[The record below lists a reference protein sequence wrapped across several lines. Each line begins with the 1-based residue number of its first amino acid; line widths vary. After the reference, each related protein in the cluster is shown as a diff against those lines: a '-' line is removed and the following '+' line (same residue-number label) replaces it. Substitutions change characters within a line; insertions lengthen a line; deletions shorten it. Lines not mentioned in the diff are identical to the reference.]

1 MNRICRDLTYIM
13 KPIWQYRV
21 YDKMES
27 LSVNSL
33 HDPEQVYLK
42 KINSF
47 TLTAQSNVAKLKLE
61 IRLDT
66 KEETWYTLKE
76 RLNHY

>member
-1 MNRICRDLTYIM
+1 
-13 KPIWQYRV
+13 
-21 YDKMES
+21 MES

-33 HDPEQVYLK
+33 HDPEQVYLE

>member
-1 MNRICRDLTYIM
+1 ML
-13 KPIWQYRV
+13 
-21 YDKMES
+21 S
-27 LSVNSL
+27 SSVNSL